1 MSRAV
6 LVAVISMFSIAALLA
21 RRQICGCAG
30 LDSLL
35 ETCGERSF
43 SPLEGEKVK

>member
-21 RRQICGCAG
+21 RRQICGCEA
-30 LDSLL
+30 
-35 ETCGERSF
+35 
-43 SPLEGEKVK
+43 